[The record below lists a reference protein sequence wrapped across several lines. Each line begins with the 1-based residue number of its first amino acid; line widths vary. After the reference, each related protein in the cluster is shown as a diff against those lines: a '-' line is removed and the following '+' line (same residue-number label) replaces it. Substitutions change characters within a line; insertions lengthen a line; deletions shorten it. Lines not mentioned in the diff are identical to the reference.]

1 MDEERIERALRQG
14 PPDEPAYERSIA
26 AQVRTASA
34 DSPDSDGAEA
44 VYRGAVRRA
53 GVSSRFGFAA
63 VVAAVVVLAVALA
76 VVRLPAVVGPG
87 VVPSVAPSAPAI
99 ASASPSASAE
109 PTMRVDESW
118 IAYEGAQAGD
128 GIYLV
133 RPDGADPHALLPD
146 AKYDAYH
153 PDWSPDGA
161 QIAFDTATSDGNEI
175 WVVNADGTNAAA
187 IVRRSTDCAISCGDV
202 ALPAW
207 SPDGSKIAFVRF
219 KLGASGLEAAV
230 IEVQDV
236 ASGDRRVLFTAPS
249 KTALNYP
256 RWSSDGRSIVFEMTR
271 YPDTQIYLG
280 TATGSAIAVIDVTG
294 QGAEPVVLTDWSMY
308 ATYPDWRPGSD
319 EILFSTY
326 DLDEFEATDA
336 PSNLY
341 TIKPDGSGQTAL
353 TTFGKAEQ
361 RATQPTWTPDGSRI
375 IFTLVG
381 RQAGIDNPLH
391 AAFIDGNGSNIED
404 IGVVATH
411 PRLRP

>member
-1 MDEERIERALRQG
+1 MSRLRARGALLVTLAFTGSVLFGRCSGAPPSAVG
-14 PPDEPAYERSIA
+14 PNGSIA
-26 AQVRTASA
+26 T
-34 DSPDSDGAEA
+34 E
-44 VYRGAVRRA
+44 
-53 GVSSRFGFAA
+53 
-63 VVAAVVVLAVALA
+63 
-76 VVRLPAVVGPG
+76 

-99 ASASPSASAE
+99 ASASPRASAAPGIEDDE
-109 PTMRVDESW
+109 PW
-118 IAYEGAQAGD
+118 IAYQWARAGGD

-133 RPDGADPHALLPD
+133 RPDGTDSHELLPD
-146 AKYDAYH
+146 ATYDAFH
-153 PDWSPDGA
+153 PDWSPNGA
-161 QIAFDTATSDGNEI
+161 QIAFDAATDDGFEI

-187 IVRRSTDCAISCGDV
+187 IVPRSTDCAISCGEV

-219 KLGASGLEAAV
+219 QLGASGLEAAV

-236 ASGDRRVLFTAPS
+236 ASGDRRVVFTAPS

-271 YPDTQIYLG
+271 YPDTQINSG

-294 QGAEPVVLTDWSMY
+294 EGAKPVVLTDWSMY

-326 DLDEFEATDA
+326 DLGEFQTTDE

-341 TIKPDGSGQTAL
+341 TIRSDGSDLTAL
-353 TTFGKAEQ
+353 TSFGRAEQ

-381 RQAGIDNPLH
+381 QQADFDNPRH
-391 AAFIDGNGSNIED
+391 AAFIEANGSNLVD
-404 IGVVATH
+404 IGVAATH
-411 PRLRP
+411 PRLRSDAP

>member
-1 MDEERIERALRQG
+1 MDEERIEQALRQG

-26 AQVRTASA
+26 TQVETTSA
-34 DSPDSDGAEA
+34 DIPDDPGTGAA
-44 VYRGAVRRA
+44 YQGAIRRA
-53 GVSSRFGFAA
+53 GVAPRFGFGTL
-63 VVAAVVVLAVALA
+63 VAAVVVLAVSLA
-76 VVRLPAVVGPG
+76 VVRLPAIVGPG
-87 VVPSVAPSAPAI
+87 SSTPL
-99 ASASPSASAE
+99 
-109 PTMRVDESW
+109 DESW
-118 IAYEGAQAGD
+118 IAFEGPLPGD
-128 GIYLV
+128 GIFLV
-133 RPDGADPHALLPD
+133 RPDGVDLHALLPD
-146 AKYDAYH
+146 ARYDALH

-161 QIAFDTATSDGNEI
+161 RIAFDAATAEGNEI

-207 SPDGSKIAFVRF
+207 SPDGSKLAFVRYQF
-219 KLGASGLEAAV
+219 GPSGLKGAV
-230 IEVQDV
+230 IEVQDI
-236 ASGDRRVLFTAPS
+236 ASGDRRVLYTAPS

-271 YPDTQIYLG
+271 YPDTQINHG

-294 QGAEPVVLTDWSMY
+294 AGARPVVLTDWSMY

-326 DLDEFEATDA
+326 DLDEFQATDE

-341 TIKPDGSGQTAL
+341 TIKPDGSGLTAL
-353 TTFGKAEQ
+353 TTFGQAGQ

-381 RQAGIDNPLH
+381 HQAGVDNPLQ
-391 AAFIDGNGSNIED
+391 AAFIQGNGSNIVD
-404 IGVVATH
+404 IGVAATH
-411 PRLRP
+411 PRLQPGTP